1 MIKLIAFLKICS
13 KIEFHFNSAVNTGG
27 NDHELIE
34 ILSSPEGS
42 PEKKR

>member
-1 MIKLIAFLKICS
+1 MTSRKTAAK
-13 KIEFHFNSAVNTGG
+13 ETNSTVKTEG

>member
-1 MIKLIAFLKICS
+1 MIKLIAFLKNLL
-13 KIEFHFNSAVNTGG
+13 KIEFHFNSAVKTEG